1 MFKARFTLN
10 TYLTSSPAIFI
21 IFFFTYF
28 FIFGVFDLSDRSLT
42 MLKTASILGVI
53 SGVWSVISILIA
65 ISVSPWFS
73 WVSNALSDLGV
84 SPAALIFNQGLIVSG
99 FLALIFALS
108 HFKIVKSS
116 LGGRVG
122 NVFLVLAAVSLIGI
136 GVFTEDFTPH
146 HFIFSV
152 LFFVFVLFA
161 FLSYGAGFLFEMNC
175 KWLGVYCIVFGV
187 IGIIA
192 WALPV
197 WDGVAIPE
205 AITAFPAAL
214 FIAILGLKA
223 LLFYNRRI

>member
-1 MFKARFTLN
+1 M
-10 TYLTSSPAIFI
+10 S
-21 IFFFTYF
+21 
-28 FIFGVFDLSDRSLT
+28 VRSVT
-42 MLKTASILGVI
+42 VLKFSSILGVI
-53 SGVWSVISILIA
+53 AGVWSVISILVA

-73 WVSNALSDLGV
+73 WISNALSDLGV
-84 SPAALIFNQGLIVSG
+84 SSAALIFNQGLIVG
-99 FLALIFALS
+99 GCLALIFALS
-108 HFKIVKSS
+108 NFKTVKDS

-122 NVFLVLAAVSLIGI
+122 NVFLVLAAISLIGI
-136 GVFTEDFTPH
+136 GVFTEDFIPH

-161 FLSYGAGFLFEMNC
+161 FLSYGAGFLFEMKC
-175 KWLGVYCIVFGV
+175 KPLGVYCIIFGV

-214 FIAILGLKA
+214 FIAILGVRA
-223 LLFYNRRI
+223 LLSYTGKTG

>member
-1 MFKARFTLN
+1 M
-10 TYLTSSPAIFI
+10 
-21 IFFFTYF
+21 
-28 FIFGVFDLSDRSLT
+28 SDRT
-42 MLKTASILGVI
+42 VIILKAASILGVI

-65 ISVSPWFS
+65 VSVSPWFS

-99 FLALIFALS
+99 CLALAFSLF
-108 HFKIVKSS
+108 HFKIVKGSW
-116 LGGRVG
+116 GGLVG
-122 NVFLVLAAVSLIGI
+122 NCFLVLASGSLIGI
-136 GVFTEDFTPH
+136 GVFTEAFVPH

-161 FLSYGAGFLFEMNC
+161 FLSYGAGFIFEMDF
-175 KWLGVYCIVFGV
+175 KQLGVYCIIFGI

-214 FIAILGLKA
+214 FVVILSLRVYLFSGNKA
-223 LLFYNRRI
+223 AS